1 VLILVVIG
9 CEGITL
15 ITQQGQSIDVMLR
28 ENYRF
33 VIACEEMKGAMGR
46 MDRGK
51 RRGDARN
58 FVSSNMYEIS
68 I

>member
-1 VLILVVIG
+1 MPRLGLRLKLLFGFGRWVLILVVIG

-33 VIACEEMKGAMGR
+33 VIACEEMK
-46 MDRGK
+46 
-51 RRGDARN
+51 DAIGEN
-58 FVSSNMYEIS
+58 G
-68 I
+68 